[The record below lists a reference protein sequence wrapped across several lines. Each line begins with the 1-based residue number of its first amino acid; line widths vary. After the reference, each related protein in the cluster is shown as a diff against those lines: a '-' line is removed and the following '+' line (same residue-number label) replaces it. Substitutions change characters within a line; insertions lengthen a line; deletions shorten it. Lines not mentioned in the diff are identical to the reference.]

1 MAEQRL
7 PQGFQVDA
15 VVVGVVASQHR
26 AVAGP
31 AAQDRRAGGGRGLWR
46 PVDGAGAGALG
57 RRGDGAGARRLRR
70 RRQHAQRRRGQ
81 RRHDAGQGLLR
92 QGRAQRSRGME
103 EGDVAHAERRRRF
116 AGPGRDGDPARR
128 HRVLLAHE
136 RPLQRRLHAAALQ
149 RAGGQGRHL
158 QPDAGLG
165 TYMVPREQQRE
176 EIASDYYYG
185 GMVVE
190 RTGQLHPGALLRRP
204 SQGDAH
210 APAPACARSATPRRS
225 SARPAASP
233 C

>member
-1 MAEQRL
+1 M
-7 PQGFQVDA
+7 
-15 VVVGVVASQHR
+15 VASQHR

-70 RRQHAQRRRGQ
+70 RRQHAQRRRRQ

-103 EGDVAHAERRRRF
+103 EGDVAHAERRCRF

-136 RPLQRRLHAAALQ
+136 RPLQRRLHAQALR

-158 QPDAGLG
+158 QCQCRARHLHGAARAAARGDRVGLLLRRHGGG
-165 TYMVPREQQRE
+165 THRP
-176 EIASDYYYG
+176 ASS
-185 GMVVE
+185 
-190 RTGQLHPGALLRRP
+190 GAVLRRP
-204 SQGDAH
+204 SQGH
-210 APAPACARSATPRRS
+210 AQGRRPPVRAVRRREDRAQSRRLHRARRTRARSRR
-225 SARPAASP
+225 ARW
-233 C
+233 